1 MTRNEETRGTCSRSN
16 ISQIITRLSSFLRRF
31 FLKHE
36 RPFDTKKPAVQLRV
50 CRETPLPS
58 STSSSP
64 SPSQPLPSLASTVIL
79 VVVVVVVIDTKEA
92 SLSRISFASR
102 YRARSSSNLSRG
114 RTEQKITEIAR
125 NYSSSTKSKRQ

>member
-79 VVVVVVVIDTKEA
+79 IVVVVIDTKEA